1 MTEYIDTSKKA
12 MIAFVAVCA
21 VAAAA
26 NLMWRRRATSSDP
39 LPADSKP
46 KEILVVSEQQPE

>member
-46 KEILVVSEQQPE
+46 KEIEVVSEQQPE